1 MYAVL
6 KIADQQVKVNKGLR
20 LKVPKLDIEEG
31 TKHQFSDVLLVSN
44 EDGTI
49 IGDPLVQGASVEATV
64 VGHGRDKKVVVFKM
78 KRRKKYRSR
87 NGHRQYYT
95 EIQVDDISLPN

>member
-20 LKVPKLDIEEG
+20 LKVPKLDLEEG
-31 TKHQFSDVLLVSN
+31 AKHSFSEVLLVSN
-44 EDGTI
+44 DDGTVV
-49 IGDPLVQGASVEATV
+49 GEPLVEGASVDATV

-95 EIQVDDISLPN
+95 EIEVDDITLSN